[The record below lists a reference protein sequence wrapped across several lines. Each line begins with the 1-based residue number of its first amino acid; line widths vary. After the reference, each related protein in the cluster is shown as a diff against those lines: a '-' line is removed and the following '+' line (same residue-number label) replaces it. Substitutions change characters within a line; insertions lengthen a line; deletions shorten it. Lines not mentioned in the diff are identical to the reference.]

1 MPVAM
6 HVGIRQTFASIH
18 FYARSIIRGID
29 RGRFFYGAI
38 IESNE

>member
-6 HVGIRQTFASIH
+6 QVGIRQTFALIH
-18 FYARSIIRGID
+18 FYAPSIIRGID
-29 RGRFFYGAI
+29 RDRFVYGPT